1 MHMIEE
7 VCVARLP
14 NVLLYNLP
22 IPANTRQDGPI
33 SSNTAI

>member
-7 VCVARLP
+7 VLVARLP
-14 NVLLYNLP
+14 TVLLYDLP